1 MGDIG
6 EYVKG
11 NITAVEKI
19 TLPFVLHLTSRDLM
33 LVTGGHQNDKHGQGR
48 GKKYFEF

>member
-6 EYVKG
+6 EYVKC

-19 TLPFVLHLTSRDLM
+19 TLPFVLRLTSWDLM
-33 LVTGGHQNDKHGQGR
+33 LVTGGHQNYKHGQSP